1 MLNVTCTER
10 GPLDHKVKAIRQ
22 IVNQAFS
29 DGVQLWHR
37 NMLPGH
43 FTTQEQ
49 FAAGY
54 GSHVPGGFVK
64 RGKKYM
70 VRKARVY
77 GHQRNLEFSGELR
90 RNVTTQIVISQPS
103 FTFGAKGRLPGSQKA
118 NLKRSAASPDM
129 RAELLVTTPDEDAR
143 LAKAV
148 EYLIAQ
154 QLGADA
160 PVIVTNVGVVGGDPP
175 PQAATWTPA
184 PRAAPV
190 ARAAGRPEI

>member
-1 MLNVTCTER
+1 ML
-10 GPLDHKVKAIRQ
+10 
-22 IVNQAFS
+22 
-29 DGVQLWHR
+29 
-37 NMLPGH
+37 
-43 FTTQEQ
+43 
-49 FAAGY
+49 
-54 GSHVPGGFVK
+54 
-64 RGKKYM
+64 

-77 GHQRNLEFSGELR
+77 GQQRNLEFSGELR

-103 FTFGAKGRLPGSQKA
+103 FTFGARGRLPGSQKA
-118 NLKRSAASPDM
+118 NFKRSAASPDM

-160 PVIVTNVGVVGGDPP
+160 PVIVTNVGDVGGDPP

-184 PRAAPV
+184 PHAAPV